1 MLMETN
7 QLEHT
12 GTYDSMRMKNEVQ
25 GSTRANFDAWAKCID
40 TLILTVRSSIKIGA
54 GFDV

>member
-40 TLILTVRSSIKIGA
+40 TLILTLRSSIKIGA